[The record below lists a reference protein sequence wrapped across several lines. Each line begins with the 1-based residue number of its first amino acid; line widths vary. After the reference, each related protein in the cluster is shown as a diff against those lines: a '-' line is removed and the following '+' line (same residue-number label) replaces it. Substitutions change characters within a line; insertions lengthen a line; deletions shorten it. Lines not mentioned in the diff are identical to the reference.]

1 MASDEPPLSAEGV
14 NALVS
19 FIIRPPRATYPL
31 TDLGARTFTVGGTR
45 VNRTDVELRN
55 GRGLRLQAS
64 HYVPEGG
71 GPGWGASPVSS
82 PRASPVAVR
91 GGGGGGGGGSR
102 DASTASTTTAA
113 DRESPPLLPAV
124 VYCHGNGSCRVEAQV
139 LAPLLL
145 PYGVSLFA
153 LDFSGSGR
161 SDGAY
166 ISLGVFEQED
176 VAAAVR
182 YLLTGHTPPPCPP
195 PSPPR
200 SRLVLPHLCPPSPP
214 APPDCHRDFAS
225 GCVLRLF
232 FFFVVTAAL
241 SATAAGRS
249 ATCRP
254 LLPLTPSRVP

>member
-19 FIIRPPRATYPL
+19 FIIRPPRAVYQL
-31 TDLGARTFTVGGTR
+31 ADLGARTFTVGGTR

-55 GRGLRLQAS
+55 ARGLRLQAS

-71 GPGWGASPVSS
+71 GPGWGASPMAS
-82 PRASPVAVR
+82 PRATPVAA
-91 GGGGGGGGGSR
+91 GGGGGGDGGGAGGGGGRSR
-102 DASTASTTTAA
+102 DASGSTATA
-113 DRESPPLLPAV
+113 DRESPPPPLLPAV

-182 YLLTGHTPPPCPP
+182 YLLTGHT
-195 PSPPR
+195 SPEI
-200 SRLVLPHLCPPSPP
+200 
-214 APPDCHRDFAS
+214 
-225 GCVLRLF
+225 
-232 FFFVVTAAL
+232 
-241 SATAAGRS
+241 GR
-249 ATCRP
+249 AH
-254 LLPLTPSRVP
+254 V